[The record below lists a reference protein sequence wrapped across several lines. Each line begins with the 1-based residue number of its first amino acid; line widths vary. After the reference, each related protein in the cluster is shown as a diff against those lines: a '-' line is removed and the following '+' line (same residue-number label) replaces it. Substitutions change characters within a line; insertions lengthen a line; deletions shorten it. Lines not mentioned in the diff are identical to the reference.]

1 MKRVAILCLVFS
13 LLSFGQE
20 CVSDYNRNVRVEQI
34 DREVWASHS
43 MTFSHDWGWGIDYPA
58 RDRNLTVALCIC
70 AFFVAVAMRRGMVSL
85 LLSLG
90 LYVLTIPLIY
100 QWITVSMRDVS
111 MNTLYMAD
119 SPYLL
124 RIASTFDWLLF
135 AGLALAMI
143 VNIDMLIRTRGRTQ
157 N

>member
-1 MKRVAILCLVFS
+1 MKRVATLCLVFS
-13 LLSFGQE
+13 LLSFGQK
-20 CVSDYNRNVRVEQI
+20 CVSDYNLSVRTEQF
-34 DREVWASHS
+34 DREVFASHS

-70 AFFVAVAMRRGMVSL
+70 GFVIAVAMRRSVGSL

-90 LYVLTIPLIY
+90 VYALAIPLIY
-100 QWITVSMRDVS
+100 QWITVSMRDIS
-111 MNTLYMAD
+111 MNKFYMAD

-135 AGLALAMI
+135 AGIALALSFNAAT
-143 VNIDMLIRTRGRTQ
+143 LIRMRGRTQ